1 MNSTFKVVF
10 NKARGA
16 LMVVNEITL
25 CVQAKGTQTVVAA
38 AVATM
43 IAGVAST
50 AIASGNTPAE
60 ATTPTI
66 TVTQDENSTNQIKD
80 VAEFK
85 GYTTTAVIVQS
96 GNHVFKTGVKFNGN
110 TTTNDGAAILVNGGS
125 ITLDSAT
132 FTDNEATGSS
142 KKSSLG
148 GAIHMWG
155 GQVTAKNVTY
165 SGNKSLDHNG
175 GAVSISTG
183 TYTQTG
189 GSMTENYARKNGG
202 AFALNDACTH
212 TISLTDVD
220 VSNNKAGNGGAGFI
234 FGGTHT
240 FKDTTFS
247 NNSANGWGGAFYVKD
262 GSTLNFEVSDGKD
275 FVYENNKAAMN
286 KEDNVFKNYGR
297 GGDFMYVEGSNSVAN
312 FNVEGSL
319 TIKEGILSK
328 NSALNKN
335 GKGTLITS
343 DMTGF
348 VGNLAV
354 NAGKMVIESGIAEF
368 DINAQ
373 IRVNGG
379 NSGKATLAPTKITV
393 SDKAELYM
401 QAGVKVN
408 HEIVFENNGTL
419 TLDSLTVTSTEY
431 AQRKTPS
438 EGQSRAKQ
446 KYVGK
451 VTFVGDATITN
462 GLAVEKKATDS
473 EDLREI
479 VINAPTARAGTTIVT
494 VGGTSKNEGKISGT
508 GTLRLAEGA
517 SFVNEGL
524 VSVSNLTLDG
534 AYTSMY
540 GTDAASGKA
549 ATKGTDSTVV
559 TLNKGAKFIDKNIP
573 TAGITIGE
581 GKTVNFNGGNFYKDE
596 NTAFEGALSIKGT
609 AKFDGGD
616 YKYSTLSAD
625 NAAAHITVAK
635 GSLTISDA
643 LKSVA
648 SSDITV
654 QEEGAIYIP
663 AAKVGFTTATD
674 GKITYTAKGD
684 LKEKITND
692 GKIVLT
698 GLTGEIAKADL
709 KVKEDL
715 VRAGK
720 GLVDLGAVTITE
732 FNKIEGNKIKQSELV
747 DGVAV
752 DQLKNVTVT
761 DIADGGNVNS
771 GSFGAV
777 VLTKPTGT
785 TTLVGGKVAGTLELN
800 NGNGLIVSYN
810 DGSATKLDVA
820 GTLRTT
826 GTDAKIGEIT
836 GTGNLQV
843 VEGSLASDSYTGTD
857 GKKAFH
863 DITIGKLIVAEG
875 ASLESLGTV
884 KLTADGDIDGSVNI
898 GKLDATGITVKLQ
911 GSAKIEDLVAGQV
924 NVGNALKAGNAV
936 FGTVSGTVFADPAW
950 ENSTEHSNVAVDK
963 VASSG
968 TVEIGQNSLGV
979 IGSRDIKVA
988 QAALDKTGHVIAKSG
1003 DKAVNSAVL
1012 VLGQKDAKGAAV
1024 AIEGTVFA
1032 SNATTGPTTGAGNG
1046 TAAGSLMIIDAS
1058 TLGTGNA
1065 AVFKEAVDNAGI
1077 LYLANVKAGDKIK
1090 ITEGALTLGT
1100 GSTGVFES
1108 DAGRLLT
1115 VAPTTTGGATLAV
1128 DLDET
1133 KVAAFEG
1140 LSTLDTIVDM
1150 YKTGAYNSA
1159 SAKFNKFLMDN
1170 DNGMTTADIIAVG
1183 NDAAMLGATA
1193 AVGSVTMD
1201 AISAFN
1207 DTLAGRTSILA
1218 QRGEGVNVW
1227 ADVYGGHNE
1236 AKKLMDGRGY
1246 KSDVY
1251 GGVLGADTVV
1261 NGFTIGA
1268 ALTIG
1273 TGDTDSA
1280 NTLVKSS
1287 TDSDFV
1293 GFSVYGAKA
1302 FGSFN
1307 VAADL
1312 GYMQGSN
1319 DVSVKSF
1326 GIGDF
1331 SADTS
1336 AFTMGVRG
1344 EYMVDAGS
1352 FKIVPHAGLRF
1363 THLTTDDFEA
1373 AYTTD
1378 FDDMNIFQ
1386 APVGVTVAGSFEASG
1401 WNLAPMLDLSIVP
1414 AFGDKDADM
1423 TLGIA
1428 GVATKTALSTQIID
1442 SNPVQMTL
1450 GLSAQKDAWTFGL
1463 NWKLGA
1469 GSDDRMNNTFNAT
1482 VNYAF

>member
-16 LMVVNEITL
+16 LMVVNEITS
-25 CVQAKGTQTVVAA
+25 CVQAKGTKTVVAA

-43 IAGVAST
+43 IAGVAGT
-50 AIASGNTPAE
+50 AMANTTANKNTNTVYTKEQATEVAKIASFENYVPDE
-60 ATTPTI
+60 FTI
-66 TVTQDENSTNQIKD
+66 QGTETKYKSGAVYIRSAQTVNFVE
-80 VAEFK
+80 
-85 GYTTTAVIVQS
+85 
-96 GNHVFKTGVKFNGN
+96 GVKFLNN
-110 TTTNDGAAILVNGGS
+110 
-125 ITLDSAT
+125 
-132 FTDNEATGSS
+132 
-142 KKSSLG
+142 KSSGTAGALELQGANATLTNAVIHGNQSESWG
-148 GAIHMWG
+148 GAIRMAG
-155 GQVTAKNVTY
+155 DSKLDLTVTADTVY
-165 SGNKSLDHNG
+165 SGNKANVSGKLPYPDMGGFAYLNG
-175 GAVSISTG
+175 ALSEQ
-183 TYTQTG
+183 QT
-189 GSMTENYARKNGG
+189 
-202 AFALNDACTH
+202 ALN
-212 TISLTDVD
+212 LT
-220 VSNNKAGNGGAGFI
+220 A
-234 FGGTHT
+234 
-240 FKDTTFS
+240 S
-247 NNSANGWGGAFYVKD
+247 NNSTLTIEDSIASAGTNNEITTNGNIVVNGSMEAYTGNITVKSGSFKLKGGYGSYDLWTASNLQTDKD
-262 GSTLNFEVSDGKD
+262 GKT
-275 FVYENNKAAMN
+275 YQMN
-286 KEDNVFKNYGR
+286 GY
-297 GGDFMYVEGSNSVAN
+297 A
-312 FNVEGSL
+312 
-319 TIKEGILSK
+319 T
-328 NSALNKN
+328 
-335 GKGTLITS
+335 GTLTVMDGAKAELGAMTITRT
-343 DMTGF
+343 DIVDRDHQAPHAGT
-348 VGNLAV
+348 NLVV
-354 NAGKMVIESGIAEF
+354 NAGGSLDIES
-368 DINAQ
+368 
-373 IRVNGG
+373 
-379 NSGKATLAPTKITV
+379 ITV
-393 SDKAELYM
+393 THQDYASHKKNDTTKW
-401 QAGVKVN
+401 
-408 HEIVFENNGTL
+408 
-419 TLDSLTVTSTEY
+419 TS
-431 AQRKTPS
+431 RGWGKLVVGS
-438 EGQSRAKQ
+438 EGDKKGFATVKENLTIEAGGQ
-446 KYVGK
+446 
-451 VTFVGDATITN
+451 FELDGDATIGRVDIAAATTTPKLDAGKLTLGSGILTLNN
-462 GLAVEKKATDS
+462 GA
-473 EDLREI
+473 
-479 VINAPTARAGTTIVT
+479 
-494 VGGTSKNEGKISGT
+494 SKNAGIIQQVAGATS
-508 GTLRLAEGA
+508 TLHLAEGA

-534 AYTSMY
+534 AYSSLY
-540 GTDAASGKA
+540 GTDDK
-549 ATKGTDSTVV
+549 ATKGTSSNVV

-573 TAGITIGE
+573 TAGITVAT

-596 NTAFEGALSIKGT
+596 NTAFEGALSVKGT

-625 NAAAHITVAK
+625 NASAHITVAK

-654 QEEGAIYIP
+654 MEEGTIYIP

-698 GLTGEIAKADL
+698 GLTGEIAKANLD
-709 KVKEDL
+709 VKKDL
-715 VRAGK
+715 VKAGK
-720 GLVDLGAVTITE
+720 GLVDLGSVTITE

-843 VEGSLASDSYTGTD
+843 VGGSLASDSYTGTD

-884 KLTADGDIDGSVNI
+884 KLTADGDIDGSVII

-911 GSAKIEDLVAGQV
+911 GSAMIENLVAGQV

-950 ENSTEHSNVAVDK
+950 ENSTEHSNVAVDN

-1012 VLGQKDAKGAAV
+1012 VLGQKDAEGAAV

-1090 ITEGALTLGT
+1090 ISETGLTLGT
-1100 GSTGVFES
+1100 DSTGVFES

-1128 DLDET
+1128 DIDKT

-1193 AVGSVTMD
+1193 AAGSVTMD

-1386 APVGVTVAGSFEASG
+1386 APVGVTVAGHFEASG
-1401 WNLAPMLDLSIVP
+1401 WNLAPMADLSIVP

-1428 GVATKTALSTQIID
+1428 GVATKTALSTQIVD

>member
-1 MNSTFKVVF
+1 MNGYATGTLTVMDGAKAELGAMTITRTDIVDRDKQAPHAGTNLVV
-10 NKARGA
+10 KAGGS
-16 LMVVNEITL
+16 L
-25 CVQAKGTQTVVAA
+25 
-38 AVATM
+38 
-43 IAGVAST
+43 
-50 AIASGNTPAE
+50 AIES
-60 ATTPTI
+60 I
-66 TVTQDENSTNQIKD
+66 TVTHQDYASHKENDTTKWTSRGWGKLVVERD
-80 VAEFK
+80 GDKKGVA
-85 GYTTTAVIVQS
+85 T
-96 GNHVFKTGVKFNGN
+96 VKENL
-110 TTTNDGAAILVNGGS
+110 TI
-125 ITLDSAT
+125 
-132 FTDNEATGSS
+132 EA
-142 KKSSLG
+142 
-148 GAIHMWG
+148 G
-155 GQVTAKNVTY
+155 GQFELEGDATIGRVDIA
-165 SGNKSLDHNG
+165 
-175 GAVSISTG
+175 AAST
-183 TYTQTG
+183 
-189 GSMTENYARKNGG
+189 KPD
-202 AFALNDACTH
+202 L
-212 TISLTDVD
+212 
-220 VSNNKAGNGGAGFI
+220 
-234 FGGTHT
+234 
-240 FKDTTFS
+240 
-247 NNSANGWGGAFYVKD
+247 
-262 GSTLNFEVSDGKD
+262 
-275 FVYENNKAAMN
+275 AA
-286 KEDNVFKNYGR
+286 
-297 GGDFMYVEGSNSVAN
+297 
-312 FNVEGSL
+312 
-319 TIKEGILSK
+319 
-328 NSALNKN
+328 
-335 GKGTLITS
+335 
-343 DMTGF
+343 
-348 VGNLAV
+348 
-354 NAGKMVIESGIAEF
+354 
-368 DINAQ
+368 
-373 IRVNGG
+373 
-379 NSGKATLAPTKITV
+379 
-393 SDKAELYM
+393 
-401 QAGVKVN
+401 
-408 HEIVFENNGTL
+408 GTL
-419 TLDSLTVTSTEY
+419 TL
-431 AQRKTPS
+431 
-438 EGQSRAKQ
+438 
-446 KYVGK
+446 
-451 VTFVGDATITN
+451 
-462 GLAVEKKATDS
+462 
-473 EDLREI
+473 
-479 VINAPTARAGTTIVT
+479 
-494 VGGTSKNEGKISGT
+494 GT
-508 GTLRLAEGA
+508 GTLTLNNGASKNAGKILQQDGTESTLHLAEGA

-524 VSVSNLTLDG
+524 VSVKNLTLDS
-534 AYTSMY
+534 AYTSLY
-540 GTDAASGKA
+540 GLNTEK
-549 ATKGTDSTVV
+549 TKGTDSTIV

-573 TAGITIGE
+573 TTGITIAT
-581 GKTVNFNGGNFYKDE
+581 GKTVDFDGGNFYKDE
-596 NTAFEGALSIKGT
+596 NTAFNGALTVSGE
-609 AKFDGGD
+609 AYFDGD
-616 YKYSTLSAD
+616 YTFSSLAVKSG
-625 NAAAHITVAK
+625 TVGIDR
-635 GSLTISDA
+635 GSLTVTGA
-643 LKSVA
+643 LTSTGT
-648 SSDITV
+648 ITIDEAGV
-654 QEEGAIYIP
+654 LTVNADKI
-663 AAKVGFTTATD
+663 GFTTKD
-674 GKITYTAKGD
+674 GKIDTTKAGTDIAGTFTNKG
-684 LKEKITND
+684 KFVIQ
-692 GKIVLT
+692 
-698 GLTGEIAKADL
+698 GLTGEISSEDLAKLSDKFGQKGIVDFGALTVTELKDVASQVDYE
-709 KVKEDL
+709 KVKT
-715 VRAGK
+715 
-720 GLVDLGAVTITE
+720 LGGASI
-732 FNKIEGNKIKQSELV
+732 
-747 DGVAV
+747 

-761 DIADGGNVNS
+761 EITDGTNVK
-771 GSFGAV
+771 GSYGSLQYKEGA
-777 VLTKPTGT
+777 TSAKIG
-785 TTLVGGKVAGTLELN
+785 GTLELN
-800 NGNGLIVSYN
+800 NGGLLISDAKNKAVQ
-810 DGSATKLDVA
+810 LDLVA
-820 GTLRTT
+820 GDVLRTT
-826 GTDAKIGEIT
+826 GENALIGEINGA
-836 GTGNLQV
+836 GTSGNNGHIQV
-843 VEGSLASDSYTGTD
+843 VSGSLASAVQKTADD
-857 GKKAFH
+857 GKKTYYNVTANEL
-863 DITIGKLIVAEG
+863 TVAEG
-875 ASLESLGTV
+875 ASFESLGTV
-884 KLTADGDIDGSVNI
+884 KLNTGTVSGLVNI
-898 GKLDATGITVKLQ
+898 GTLEVVDTLNLEGGATIENFAKGI
-911 GSAKIEDLVAGQV
+911 V

-963 VASSG
+963 VASG
-968 TVEIGQNSLGV
+968 GKVEIGQNSLGV

-1012 VLGQKDAKGAAV
+1012 VLGQKDATGAAV

-1032 SNATTGPTTGAGNG
+1032 SNATTGPTAGAGNG

-1058 TLGTGNA
+1058 SLGTGNA
-1065 AVFKEAVDNAGI
+1065 AVFKNAVDNAGI

-1090 ITEGALTLGT
+1090 VSEGALTLGT

-1133 KVAAFEG
+1133 KVAGFEG
-1140 LSTLDTIVDM
+1140 LTTLDTIVDM

-1193 AVGSVTMD
+1193 AAGSVTMD

-1428 GVATKTALSTQIID
+1428 GVATKTALSTQIVD